1 MHSKRSQMARVT
13 ENHSKF
19 PPYYIFILPWQ
30 HFQQHATQTLPSNK
44 QKNDTK
50 STNYLEVLTHHLR
63 TEL

>member
-13 ENHSKF
+13 EIHSKF

-44 QKNDTK
+44 QTK
-50 STNYLEVLTHHLR
+50 E
-63 TEL
+63 